1 MADLRRFDMD
11 ELVNRPGTYVNPQ
24 TEVVIVVDD
33 SATVDAELFPDSA
46 DEGEWLLVSDDA
58 PLDESRR
65 DELLE
70 RLQRRAQRSLAA
82 PALDEEDDDDEDE
95 AAAAGSADL
104 VDSPEPVSEEADDPE
119 RLSVR

>member
-1 MADLRRFDMD
+1 MADLRRFEMD

-33 SATVDAELFPDSA
+33 SATVDAELFPDA
-46 DEGEWLLVSDDA
+46 TDEGEWLLVSDDA

-70 RLQRRAQRSLAA
+70 RLQRRAQGSMAA
-82 PALDEEDDDDEDE
+82 PALDEDDDDDEDDTGDDFS
-95 AAAAGSADL
+95 AAGF
-104 VDSPEPVSEEADDPE
+104 DDPSAYDE
-119 RLSVR
+119 DEE

>member
-1 MADLRRFDMD
+1 MVDLRRFDID

-33 SATVDAELFPDSA
+33 SSTLDAELFADSD

-70 RLQRRAQRSLAA
+70 RLQRRAQRAQSA
-82 PALDEEDDDDEDE
+82 PSLDEEDADEDDDDDGKDFQS
-95 AAAAGSADL
+95 AGF
-104 VDSPEPVSEEADDPE
+104 DDPSAYE
-119 RLSVR
+119 DDDD

>member
-1 MADLRRFDMD
+1 MSAVMADLRRFEMD
-11 ELVNRPGTYVNPQ
+11 ELVNRPGTYVNPS

-33 SATVDAELFPDSA
+33 SATVDAELFADSA

-70 RLQRRAQRSLAA
+70 RLQRRAQRTSA
-82 PALDEEDDDDEDE
+82 PALDEEDDDEDDTGDDFS
-95 AAAAGSADL
+95 AAGF
-104 VDSPEPVSEEADDPE
+104 DDPSAYDDDE
-119 RLSVR
+119 E

>member
-1 MADLRRFDMD
+1 MSAVMADLRRFEMD

-33 SATVDAELFPDSA
+33 SATVDAELFADSA

-70 RLQRRAQRSLAA
+70 RLQRRAQRSMAA
-82 PALDEEDDDDEDE
+82 PALDEDEDDDDTGDDFS
-95 AAAAGSADL
+95 AAGF
-104 VDSPEPVSEEADDPE
+104 DDPSAYDDE
-119 RLSVR
+119 ED

>member
-33 SATVDAELFPDSA
+33 SATVDAELFADSA

-70 RLQRRAQRSLAA
+70 RLQARAASGGAGH
-82 PALDEEDDDDEDE
+82 DDDHDADEDLDF
-95 AAAAGSADL
+95 ASAGF
-104 VDSPEPVSEEADDPE
+104 EESEGLPD
-119 RLSVR
+119 

>member
-33 SATVDAELFPDSA
+33 SATVDAELFADSS

-82 PALDEEDDDDEDE
+82 PALDEEDDDEEDTGDDFSAAGFDDPSAYDEDE
-95 AAAAGSADL
+95 
-104 VDSPEPVSEEADDPE
+104 E
-119 RLSVR
+119 

>member
-33 SATVDAELFPDSA
+33 SATVNAELFADSV

-82 PALDEEDDDDEDE
+82 PALDEEDEDEDDTGDDFSAAGFDDPSAYEDDEDY
-95 AAAAGSADL
+95 
-104 VDSPEPVSEEADDPE
+104 
-119 RLSVR
+119 

>member
-24 TEVVIVVDD
+24 TEMVIVVDD
-33 SATVDAELFPDSA
+33 SATVDAELFSESTDA
-46 DEGEWLLVSDDA
+46 GEWVLVSDDA

-70 RLQRRAQRSLAA
+70 RLQRRAQSSLAA
-82 PALDEEDDDDEDE
+82 PALEEDDEDDTGDDFQSAGFDDPSAYEDDED
-95 AAAAGSADL
+95 
-104 VDSPEPVSEEADDPE
+104 
-119 RLSVR
+119 

>member
-1 MADLRRFDMD
+1 MADLRRFEMD

-33 SATVDAELFPDSA
+33 SATVDAELFADSA
-46 DEGEWLLVSDDA
+46 DDGEWLLVSDDA

-82 PALDEEDDDDEDE
+82 PALDEEDEDEDDTGDDFRAAGFDDPSAYEDDED
-95 AAAAGSADL
+95 
-104 VDSPEPVSEEADDPE
+104 
-119 RLSVR
+119 

>member
-33 SATVDAELFPDSA
+33 SATVDAELFADSV

-82 PALDEEDDDDEDE
+82 PALDEEDEDEDDTGDDFSAAGFDDPSAYDDDEE
-95 AAAAGSADL
+95 
-104 VDSPEPVSEEADDPE
+104 
-119 RLSVR
+119 

>member
-1 MADLRRFDMD
+1 MSAVMADLRRFEMD

-33 SATVDAELFPDSA
+33 SATVDAELFADSA

-70 RLQRRAQRSLAA
+70 RLQRRAQRSMTA
-82 PALDEEDDDDEDE
+82 PALDEDDDDDTGDDFS
-95 AAAAGSADL
+95 AAGF
-104 VDSPEPVSEEADDPE
+104 DDPSAYDDE
-119 RLSVR
+119 ED

>member
-33 SATVDAELFPDSA
+33 SATVDAELFADSV

-82 PALDEEDDDDEDE
+82 PALDEEDEDEDDTGDDLSAAGFDDPSAYDDDEE
-95 AAAAGSADL
+95 
-104 VDSPEPVSEEADDPE
+104 
-119 RLSVR
+119 

>member
-1 MADLRRFDMD
+1 MAEIRRFDMD

-33 SATVDAELFPDSA
+33 SATVDAELFADSA

-70 RLQRRAQRSLAA
+70 RLQRRAQRGQSA
-82 PALDEEDDDDEDE
+82 PALDEEDDDEDD
-95 AAAAGSADL
+95 AGDDLQAAGF
-104 VDSPEPVSEEADDPE
+104 DDPAAYGDDDDY
-119 RLSVR
+119 

>member
-33 SATVDAELFPDSA
+33 SATVDAELFADSA

-58 PLDESRR
+58 PLDEARR

-70 RLQRRAQRSLAA
+70 RLQRRAQQTQSA
-82 PALDEEDDDDEDE
+82 PSLDEEDADEDDDGKDFQSAGFDDPSAYEDDED
-95 AAAAGSADL
+95 
-104 VDSPEPVSEEADDPE
+104 
-119 RLSVR
+119 

>member
-33 SATVDAELFPDSA
+33 SATVDAELFADAP

-82 PALDEEDDDDEDE
+82 PALEEDDEDDTGDDFSAAGFDDPSAYDDDEE
-95 AAAAGSADL
+95 
-104 VDSPEPVSEEADDPE
+104 
-119 RLSVR
+119 

>member
-1 MADLRRFDMD
+1 MADLRRFDID

-33 SATVDAELFPDSA
+33 SSTLDAELFANSD

-58 PLDESRR
+58 PLDEARR

-70 RLQRRAQRSLAA
+70 RLQRRAQRTQSA
-82 PALDEEDDDDEDE
+82 PSLDEEDADEDDDGKDFQSAGFDDPSAYEDDED
-95 AAAAGSADL
+95 
-104 VDSPEPVSEEADDPE
+104 
-119 RLSVR
+119 

>member
-33 SATVDAELFPDSA
+33 SATVDAELFADSA

-82 PALDEEDDDDEDE
+82 PALDEEDDDEDDTGDDFS
-95 AAAAGSADL
+95 AAGF
-104 VDSPEPVSEEADDPE
+104 DDPSAYDDDDE
-119 RLSVR
+119 E

>member
-33 SATVDAELFPDSA
+33 SATVDAELFADSA

-82 PALDEEDDDDEDE
+82 PALDEEDDDEDDTGDDFS
-95 AAAAGSADL
+95 AAGF
-104 VDSPEPVSEEADDPE
+104 DDPSAYDDE
-119 RLSVR
+119 E

>member
-1 MADLRRFDMD
+1 MSAVMADLRRFEMD

-33 SATVDAELFPDSA
+33 SATVDAELFADSA

-70 RLQRRAQRSLAA
+70 RLQRRAQRSMAA
-82 PALDEEDDDDEDE
+82 PALDEDEDDDDDTGDDFS
-95 AAAAGSADL
+95 AAGF
-104 VDSPEPVSEEADDPE
+104 DDPSAYDDE
-119 RLSVR
+119 ED

>member
-11 ELVNRPGTYVNPQ
+11 ELANRPGTYVNPQ

-33 SATVDAELFPDSA
+33 SATVDAELFADSV

-82 PALDEEDDDDEDE
+82 PALDEEDEDEDDTGDDFSAAGFDDPSAYDDDEE
-95 AAAAGSADL
+95 
-104 VDSPEPVSEEADDPE
+104 
-119 RLSVR
+119 

>member
-33 SATVDAELFPDSA
+33 SATVDAELFADSA

-82 PALDEEDDDDEDE
+82 PSLDEDEDDEDDTGDDFSAAGFDDPSAYDDDEE
-95 AAAAGSADL
+95 
-104 VDSPEPVSEEADDPE
+104 
-119 RLSVR
+119 

>member
-1 MADLRRFDMD
+1 MSAPMADLRRFEMD

-33 SATVDAELFPDSA
+33 SATVDAELFADSA

-70 RLQRRAQRSLAA
+70 RLQRRAQRTSA
-82 PALDEEDDDDEDE
+82 PALDEDDDDEDDTGDDFT
-95 AAAAGSADL
+95 AAGF
-104 VDSPEPVSEEADDPE
+104 DDPAAYDDE
-119 RLSVR
+119 D

>member
-11 ELVNRPGTYVNPQ
+11 ELVYRPGTYVNPQ

-33 SATVDAELFPDSA
+33 SATVDAELFPDSG

-82 PALDEEDDDDEDE
+82 PALDEEDDDEDDTGDDFS
-95 AAAAGSADL
+95 AAGF
-104 VDSPEPVSEEADDPE
+104 DDPSAYDDDE
-119 RLSVR
+119 E

>member
-1 MADLRRFDMD
+1 MAEIRRFDMD

-33 SATVDAELFPDSA
+33 SATVDAELFADSA

-58 PLDESRR
+58 PVDESRR

-70 RLQRRAQRSLAA
+70 RLQRRARRGQAA
-82 PALDEEDDDDEDE
+82 LDLDEEDDEEDVDDDFQ
-95 AAAAGSADL
+95 AAGF
-104 VDSPEPVSEEADDPE
+104 DDPSAYE
-119 RLSVR
+119 DDDY

>member
-1 MADLRRFDMD
+1 MADLRRFEMD

-33 SATVDAELFPDSA
+33 SATVDAELFGDSA

-70 RLQRRAQRSLAA
+70 RLQRRAQRSMAA
-82 PALDEEDDDDEDE
+82 PALDDDDEDE
-95 AAAAGSADL
+95 DDTGDDFSAAGF
-104 VDSPEPVSEEADDPE
+104 DDPSAYDDE
-119 RLSVR
+119 ED

>member
-1 MADLRRFDMD
+1 MAEIRRFDID

-33 SATVDAELFPDSA
+33 SATVDAELFADST

-58 PLDESRR
+58 PVDESRR

-70 RLQRRAQRSLAA
+70 HLQRRARRGQAA
-82 PALDEEDDDDEDE
+82 LDLDEEDDEEDVDDDFQ
-95 AAAAGSADL
+95 AAGF
-104 VDSPEPVSEEADDPE
+104 DDPSAYE
-119 RLSVR
+119 DHDEEDF